1 MALAHEIKKALAMCY
16 KQGLSSECAGCPYK
30 AHSGVCMDALIEDAL
45 TLINQQQAEIDRL
58 IAERKEQ

>member
-1 MALAHEIKKALAMCY
+1 MALAHEVKKALAMCY
-16 KQGLSSECAGCPYK
+16 KQGMFSECTGCIYK
-30 AHSGVCMDALIEDAL
+30 AYNGVCMDALIEDAL